1 MSLTA
6 DGVKVPGGSL
16 YFEVEG
22 DGPALTLI
30 HAGVAHLRMWDE
42 QVPAFAERYRV
53 IRYDTRGFGKTR
65 SEPVEFTNR
74 ADLRALLD
82 HLGVAST
89 HLLGISRGGSIA
101 LDFALESPERVRS
114 LVLVASTPGGFEHED
129 AALDELWTRME
140 KLYEAK
146 DWEALVE
153 LETALWTDGPGQPTG
168 RVDGG
173 VRRRMVEWNLWN
185 YRAEPGEGIPQPL
198 DPPAVGRLTEVSVPT
213 LVMWG
218 DLDES
223 GVLAGSKALLAGIPG
238 ARSHLF
244 EGVAH
249 MVNLERPEEFTQR
262 VLDFLA
268 EVDAQGGSGGSA
280 AGGSA
285 AGGPG
290 DAEGGR
296 QR

>member
-1 MSLTA
+1 MTEPDS
-6 DGVKVPGGSL
+6 VKVPGGSL
-16 YFEVEG
+16 YFEVG
-22 DGPALTLI
+22 GKGSALTLI

-42 QVPAFAERYRV
+42 QVPALAERFRV

-65 SEPVEFTNR
+65 SEAVEFSNR
-74 ADLRALLD
+74 DDLRALLD
-82 HLGVAST
+82 QLGVERT
-89 HLLGISRGGSIA
+89 HLMGMSRGGSIA
-101 LDFALESPERVRS
+101 LDFALDSPERVSS
-114 LVLVASTPGGFEHED
+114 LVLVSATPGGFEHED
-129 AALDELWTRME
+129 AELDKSWTEME
-140 KLYEAK
+140 ELYEAK

-153 LETALWTDGPGQPTG
+153 METALWTDGPGQPTS

-198 DPPAVGRLTEVSVPT
+198 DPPAVGRLAEVAVPA

-223 GVLAGSKALLAGIPG
+223 GVLAGGAALAEGIPG
-238 ARSHLF
+238 ARSHIF

-262 VLDFLA
+262 VLDFLQ
-268 EVDAQGGSGGSA
+268 EVDDEA
-280 AGGSA
+280 AGGSEAAGDGVQA
-285 AGGPG
+285 AGG
-290 DAEGGR
+290 AEAAGG
-296 QR
+296 